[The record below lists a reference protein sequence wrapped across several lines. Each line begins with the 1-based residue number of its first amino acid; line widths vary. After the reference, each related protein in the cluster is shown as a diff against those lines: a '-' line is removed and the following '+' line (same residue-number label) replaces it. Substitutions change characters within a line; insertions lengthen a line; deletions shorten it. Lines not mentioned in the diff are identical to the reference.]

1 MTVRDFCEKYNVAAA
16 AVYSKIRKYPE
27 MFEGHLVRNER
38 DHISDMDGDA
48 VRLLLP
54 LAANGD
60 IIIELLDEIKLL
72 RENNGDEEII
82 RLRSALDML
91 DRENAELK
99 KQNEYLEERVCCLEK
114 RLWENSGK
122 NAEKLRDMTSFPSA
136 ESSESAEE

>member
-1 MTVRDFCEKYNVAAA
+1 MLKAVGTVPCECQSALTSESRTALT
-16 AVYSKIRKYPE
+16 S
-27 MFEGHLVRNER
+27 ER
-38 DHISDMDGDA
+38 PSA
-48 VRLLLP
+48 
-54 LAANGD
+54 LA
-60 IIIELLDEIKLL
+60 KLL